1 MRLAPVVDGRALPR
15 HPFEPDAP
23 ALSAGIPLL
32 IGWNKDEMTLF
43 NASEPWFGRLTEEEL
58 PMRVAEIAGGEE
70 EGEAL
75 LAALR
80 ELRPGYSPTYLLSGA
95 ISASRMFLGS
105 VLLAE
110 RKAALEAPV
119 WVYELVWETPV
130 GGGIFKSPHTLEIPF
145 VFANADQA
153 AVLVGTGPVVKVLER
168 QMSDAW
174 IAFARTG
181 DPNTTGLPKW
191 PAYDAERRATMVF
204 DTESRVVEDPDR
216 AIREAL
222 RKRAD

>member
-1 MRLAPVVDGRALPR
+1 MRLAPVVDGGVLPR
-15 HPFEPDAP
+15 HPFEPDASP
-23 ALSAGIPLL
+23 LSADIPVL

-43 NASEPWFGRLTEEEL
+43 NAAEQWFGRLTEEEL
-58 PMRVAEIAGGEE
+58 PKRVAEIAGNEAKGK
-70 EGEAL
+70 AL

-95 ISASRMFLGS
+95 YSASRMFLGS

-110 RKAALEAPV
+110 RKAALDGAPV
-119 WVYELVWETPV
+119 FVYELAWETPV
-130 GGGIFKSPHTLEIPF
+130 GDGIFKSPHTLEIPF
-145 VFANADQA
+145 VFANVDRA
-153 AVLVGTGPVVKVLER
+153 AVLVGTGPETKVLEQ

-174 IAFARTG
+174 LAFARTG
-181 DPNTTGLPKW
+181 NPNAPGLPQW

-204 DTESRVVEDPDR
+204 DRTSRVVDDPDR

-222 RKRAD
+222 QN